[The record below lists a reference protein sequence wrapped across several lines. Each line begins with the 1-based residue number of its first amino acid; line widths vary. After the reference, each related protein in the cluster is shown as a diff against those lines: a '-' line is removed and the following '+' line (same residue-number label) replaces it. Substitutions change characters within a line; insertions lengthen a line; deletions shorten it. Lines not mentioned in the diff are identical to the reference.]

1 LGLAH
6 VGGGWSL
13 VLKGGIMAMSQ
24 DDLGAAL
31 LARHPRG
38 ELWRLLDVTVANL
51 TFEQTAAMADGDAG
65 RGLREQARARVLA
78 PVHGEV
84 AARLASRWVRW
95 ADTFGL
101 PQLDVDGLPHE
112 QLGHPYRPA
121 STGRRQDYADTLLPI
136 FDAALGVI
144 GAPLTPDGEADYQ
157 VLTASW
163 RRVCL
168 PSRFTAATA
177 YGRYTQAA
185 LSVLRFA
192 AGMPARTLHKM
203 IDHRNAVDEDTWQQA
218 RAEVD
223 AASIDAGFLY
233 RARCL
238 YWEAVP
244 AAEQAAGQSPTDRGL
259 VDALW
264 GAAVSQAFAGLL
276 NPHTATLLCRPF
288 RASGA
293 VLPG

>member
-1 LGLAH
+1 
-6 VGGGWSL
+6 
-13 VLKGGIMAMSQ
+13 MSQ

-31 LARHPRG
+31 LAGHPRG

-51 TFEQTAAMADGDAG
+51 TFEQTAAMADGDTG
-65 RGLREQARARVLA
+65 REVREQARARVLA
-78 PVHGEV
+78 AVGGEV

-101 PQLDVDGLPHE
+101 PQPDAGGPPRE
-112 QLGHPYRPA
+112 QLGHPYRSA
-121 STGRRQDYADTLLPI
+121 SARPSQDYADTLLPI
-136 FDAALGVI
+136 FDAALGIV
-144 GAPLTPDGEADYQ
+144 GSPLTPDGEADCQ
-157 VLTASW
+157 SLTAPW
-163 RRVCL
+163 RQTCL
-168 PSRFTAATA
+168 PSKFTAATA
-177 YGRYTQAA
+177 FGRHTQAA

-192 AGMPARTLHKM
+192 VGMPARSLQKM
-203 IDHRNAVDEDTWQQA
+203 VDHRQAVDEDTWQQA
-218 RAEVD
+218 RGEVD
-223 AASIDAGFLY
+223 AASIDAGFPY

-244 AAEQAAGQSPTDRGL
+244 AAEQAAGESPTERAL

-264 GAAVSQAFAGLL
+264 GGAASQAFAGLL
-276 NPHTATLLCRPF
+276 NPATTTLLCQPF